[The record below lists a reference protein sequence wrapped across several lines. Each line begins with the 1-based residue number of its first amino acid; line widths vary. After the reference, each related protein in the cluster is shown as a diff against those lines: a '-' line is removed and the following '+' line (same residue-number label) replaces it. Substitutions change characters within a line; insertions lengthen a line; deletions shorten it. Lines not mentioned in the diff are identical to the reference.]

1 MQTSTEKH
9 VSGKYSKLFLKT
21 VSGSRHSAVVVQRN
35 RPRERSGALSD
46 RARRTMKSLEVI
58 IKIGAD
64 YFVPSERKK
73 PSGATTS
80 SRSKS

>member
-1 MQTSTEKH
+1 
-9 VSGKYSKLFLKT
+9 
-21 VSGSRHSAVVVQRN
+21 VVVQRN

>member
-1 MQTSTEKH
+1 VPEAH
-9 VSGKYSKLFLKT
+9 
-21 VSGSRHSAVVVQRN
+21 HSAVFVQGN
-35 RPRERSGALSD
+35 RSRERSGALSD
-46 RARRTMKSLEVI
+46 GAHRTLKSLEVI
-58 IKIGAD
+58 TKIGTD

>member
-1 MQTSTEKH
+1 VPQAH
-9 VSGKYSKLFLKT
+9 
-21 VSGSRHSAVVVQRN
+21 HSAVFVQGN
-35 RPRERSGALSD
+35 RSRERFGPLSD
-46 RARRTMKSLEVI
+46 GAHRTMKSLEVI
-58 IKIGAD
+58 TEIGTD

>member
-1 MQTSTEKH
+1 VPEA
-9 VSGKYSKLFLKT
+9 
-21 VSGSRHSAVVVQRN
+21 RHSAVVVRRN
-35 RPRERSGALSD
+35 QHSEHSGTLSD
-46 RARRTMKSLEVI
+46 RVHQTMKSLEVI
-58 IKIGAD
+58 TEIGTD